1 MNKIVFH
8 NGNNRCLN
16 SNIRKI
22 VFTMATIV
30 ALTATVAMAGT
41 EKVPVVSKQPIYSNQ
56 TVKTG
61 TVTQCREVFVQQ
73 PQGGVFDGTG
83 EALKGNGD
91 ALIGS
96 IIGGVIGNQFG
107 GGNGKTA
114 MTVLGVIVGGNMA
127 NGTSKKGETI
137 RQTVCDEVPQY
148 STKTTIVGWNVSYQ
162 YDGQIYHVQMTQ
174 DPGQYVTLKTSTTH
188 KVVN

>member
-1 MNKIVFH
+1 MNKLVF
-8 NGNNRCLN
+8 GL
-16 SNIRKI
+16 
-22 VFTMATIV
+22 ATIV
-30 ALTATVAMAGT
+30 TLTATTALAGT
-41 EKVPVVSKQPIYSNQ
+41 EKAPVVSKQPIYSNQ
-56 TVKTG
+56 TVQTG

-91 ALIGS
+91 ALVGS

-127 NGTSKKGETI
+127 NGTSKKGGTT

-148 STKTTIVGWNVSYQ
+148 STQTTIVGWNVSYQ
-162 YDGQIYHVQMTQ
+162 YDGQIYHVQMGK
-174 DPGQYVTLKTSTTH
+174 DPGQYVTLNTRTTH